1 RSSDDE
7 PRLKAL
13 DIRLKENG
21 MLKRMIGLALLAMT
35 LAGCNTI
42 AGAGRDMERGG
53 EKLQDQAHET
63 QRQM

>member
-1 RSSDDE
+1 
-7 PRLKAL
+7 
-13 DIRLKENG
+13 
-21 MLKRMIGLALLAMT
+21 MLKRMIALVLLAMA

-53 EKLQDQAHET
+53 EKLQDQARET

>member
-1 RSSDDE
+1 
-7 PRLKAL
+7 
-13 DIRLKENG
+13 

-53 EKLQDQAHET
+53 EKLQNQAHET